1 MSQSSHSAG
10 PLSIQPPTARQYGTN
25 HRWVVLG
32 VGVAAQASFAMAFAG
47 LPVTG
52 VLMRAAYRMTTEQ
65 LGLVLGCMALGVTL
79 SEIVWGLLTD
89 VFGDRKVLLTGL
101 LSTAMALLSLA
112 FFVAPSGAQVPS
124 YRLLGVGL
132 VLVGMLGGSVNS
144 SSGRAVMGWFTD
156 GKRGLAMSIRQ
167 TAVPVGGAIGAALL
181 PWLAH
186 RYGFQSV
193 FGVLAVF
200 SVLSALLTWCWLQ
213 EHAIPAQASSYPA
226 GPVETHSPLRRLDVW
241 RLAVASGLL
250 TVPQIAVLTFGGV
263 FLHDRKAVD
272 LATIATVIIIVQISG
287 SIARIVMGAALRQR
301 GQPTNPGA
309 WHRLDGCDRDGLLG
323 HLCRRSDPLGH
334 PAGLSQRLVRQCMAW
349 RGLYGNCCHGGSRS
363 CRYRVGHH
371 WHDDLRRGLYYA
383 SLDTHVSRDRFV
395 ADGMGAHCH
404 RRSPCG
410 IGLPRQKAKC
420 LKGGGTA
427 FGRQADMRVSLS
439 CNTGK

>member
-226 GPVETHSPLRRLDVW
+226 GPVEMHSPLRRLDVW

-287 SIARIVMGAALRQR
+287 SIARIVMGQ
-301 GQPTNPGA
+301 
-309 WHRLDGCDRDGLLG
+309 
-323 HLCRRSDPLGH
+323 RSDKG
-334 PAGLSQRLVRQCMAW
+334 GNRRTLVR
-349 RGLYGNCCHGGSRS
+349 
-363 CRYRVGHH
+363 
-371 WHDDLRRGLYYA
+371 
-383 SLDTHVSRDRFV
+383 
-395 ADGMGAHCH
+395 
-404 RRSPCG
+404 G
-410 IGLPRQKAKC
+410 IGLTTAIVTAC
-420 LKGGGTA
+420 LAIFADAAIHWVIPLVCLSGLFASAWHGVAYTEIAVMAGPDRAGTA
-427 FGRQADMRVSLS
+427 LGIIGMTIFAAAFITPALIPMFLAIGSWQMVWGLIAIAALLAVLVSPGRRRSV
-439 CNTGK
+439 